1 MEILS
6 PFDPQI
12 AYLGD
17 NLERYHHVWLPD
29 GKLLTTLP
37 TQHFKGFFCNVF
49 SLSCCIALDR

>member
-37 TQHFKGFFCNVF
+37 TQHFKVFFF
-49 SLSCCIALDR
+49 AMYFHFLAA

>member
-37 TQHFKGFFCNVF
+37 TQHFKVFF
-49 SLSCCIALDR
+49 LQCIFTFLLHSIR